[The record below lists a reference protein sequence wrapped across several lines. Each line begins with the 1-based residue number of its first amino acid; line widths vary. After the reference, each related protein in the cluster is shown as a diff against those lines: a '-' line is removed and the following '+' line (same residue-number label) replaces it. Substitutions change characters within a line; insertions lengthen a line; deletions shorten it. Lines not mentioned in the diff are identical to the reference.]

1 MCEVPT
7 YDISDLR
14 RRRFE
19 IIDSYQRRIVLHC
32 HEPAKVSNL
41 LAQQDADLAAL
52 GRLYVKRT
60 FSV

>member
-19 IIDSYQRRIVLHC
+19 IIDSYQWRIVLHC

-41 LAQQDADLAAL
+41 LAQEDADLAAL
-52 GRLYVKRT
+52 
-60 FSV
+60 